1 LPALEFPV
9 ATTDIAAPG
18 VMAVDWEAR
27 VDFDRL
33 RDYRVA
39 RVREALGKSG
49 LGALL
54 LFETANIRYVTST
67 VVGAW
72 SVGKLMRY
80 ALITRTGEP
89 HMWDFGSAAR
99 AHRLYSPWLV
109 PEHSRGGN
117 TGMLGAIQPDA
128 GLPRRAA
135 AEIRSILQEEGVGS
149 EPLGLDFVEIPML
162 RELEGVGIDVRD
174 GQQVMLEAREIKN
187 RDEIMLLSQA
197 CAMVDGTYQLIF
209 EELKPGV
216 RESDVVAI
224 ASKRLYEMGSEFVE
238 GINSIAGE
246 RCNPHP
252 HVYSDRYIR
261 PGDQAYFDIV
271 HQFNGYKTCYYR
283 TMAVGRATQGQ
294 KDAYRRCR
302 EWMDA
307 AIAAVKP
314 GVGSD
319 AIARLWPQAEE
330 LGFENEMECFGLQF
344 GHGIGV
350 GHHERPLISRL
361 HSLEHPIEIKAG
373 MVFAL
378 ETFCPAPDNV
388 SAARIEEM
396 VVCADDGAQVLTLF
410 PAEKLMIANEY

>member
-1 LPALEFPV
+1 MEFPV
-9 ATTDIAAPG
+9 ATADIAAPG

-33 RDYRVA
+33 RAYRVA
-39 RVREALGKSG
+39 RVRQALERSG

-54 LFETANIRYVTST
+54 LYETANIRYLTST

-89 HMWDFGSAAR
+89 HIWDFGSAAR
-99 AHRLYSPWLV
+99 AHRLYSPWLI
-109 PEHSRGGN
+109 PAHSRGGN
-117 TGMLGAIQPDA
+117 TGMLGAIRPEA
-128 GLPRRAA
+128 GLPARAA
-135 AEIRSILQEEGVGS
+135 AEIKSILVEEGVGG
-149 EPLGLDFVEIPML
+149 EALGLDFVEIPML
-162 RELEGVGIDVRD
+162 RQLEGQGIQVRD
-174 GQQVMLEAREIKN
+174 GQQVMLEAREIKSP
-187 RDEIMLLSQA
+187 DEIMLLSQA
-197 CAMVDGTYQLIF
+197 CSIVDGTYQLIF

-216 RESDVVAI
+216 RENDIVAL

-283 TMAVGRATQGQ
+283 TFAVGRASAGQ
-294 KDAYRRCR
+294 RDAYTRCR

-307 AIAAVKP
+307 SIEAVKP
-314 GVGSD
+314 GVSTD
-319 AIARLWPQAEE
+319 EIARLWPRAEE

-361 HSLEHPIEIKAG
+361 NSLDDPIELRAG

-378 ETFCPAPDNV
+378 ETFCPAPDGL

-396 VVCADDGAQVLTLF
+396 VVCTDEGARVLTLF
-410 PAEKLMIANEY
+410 PAEELMVANEY

>member
-1 LPALEFPV
+1 
-9 ATTDIAAPG
+9 
-18 VMAVDWEAR
+18 MAVDWEAR

-33 RDYRVA
+33 RRYRVA
-39 RVREALGKSG
+39 RVREALDHSG

-54 LFETANIRYVTST
+54 LYETANIRYVTAT

-89 HMWDFGSAAR
+89 HIWDFGSAAKN
-99 AHRLYSPWLV
+99 HRLYSPWLV
-109 PEHSRGGN
+109 PEQSRGGN
-117 TGMLGAIQPDA
+117 TGMLGAIRPEA
-128 GLPRRAA
+128 GLPARAA
-135 AEIRSILQEEGVGS
+135 VEIKSILDEEGVGN
-149 EPLGLDFVEIPML
+149 EPIGLNFVEIPML
-162 RELEGVGIDVRD
+162 RQLEGRGLDVRD
-174 GQQVMLEAREIKN
+174 GQQVMLEAREVKSA
-187 RDEIMLLSQA
+187 DEIMLLSQA
-197 CAMVDGTYQLIF
+197 CAMVDGTYQTIF
-209 EELKPGV
+209 EELKPRV
-216 RESDVVAI
+216 HESEVVAI

-261 PGDQAYFDIV
+261 PGDQAYFNIV
-271 HQFNGYKTCYYR
+271 HQSNGYKTCYYR

-294 KDAYRRCR
+294 RDAYRRCR

-307 AIAAVKP
+307 AIDIVKP
-314 GVGSD
+314 GVGTD
-319 AIARLWPQAEE
+319 EIARLWPKAED
-330 LGFENEMECFGLQF
+330 LGFEDEMECFGLQF

-361 HSLEHPIEIKAG
+361 HALDDPIEIKAG

-378 ETFCPAPDNV
+378 ETFCPAPDGV
-388 SAARIEEM
+388 SVARIEEM
-396 VVCADDGAQVLTLF
+396 VVCTEDGARLLTLF
-410 PAEKLMIANEY
+410 PAEELMVANEY